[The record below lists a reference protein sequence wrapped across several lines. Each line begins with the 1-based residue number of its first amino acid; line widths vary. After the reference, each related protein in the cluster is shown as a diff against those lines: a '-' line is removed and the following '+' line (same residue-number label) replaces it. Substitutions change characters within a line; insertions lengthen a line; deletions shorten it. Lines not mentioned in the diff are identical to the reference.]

1 MTTLGL
7 NLDVPPHTDSHY
19 YVIAHSYWVGV
30 LEDEFKTSMALD
42 RIETIAKVVDTG
54 SKPMQIHSCLGDH
67 PN

>member
-1 MTTLGL
+1 MTSKY

-30 LEDEFKTSMALD
+30 LEDEFKTSMAFD
-42 RIETIAKVVDTG
+42 RIETIAKVVDTV